1 MFFAGLSAATL
12 GAIAAAVGLLTI
24 GLYILK
30 LRRRP
35 VRVPFSPIWQR
46 VLKDKE
52 STHLFSQ
59 LKRWLSL
66 LLQLVM
72 LGLIVL
78 ALGDPRLSE
87 AWGEGRSIVALVDTS
102 ASMQATDGEPTRIAT
117 AKKKLAEIVDGL
129 SSSDR
134 LLIADMGPTPRPL
147 STMSGDIA
155 ELKKSIEELRSTET
169 RADFERALRFARD
182 SLRGLQNPE
191 IIVLSDGALGDTE
204 RIGRTVDLTGIQLS
218 YEPIGKDSKNI
229 AITQFAVR
237 RYPLD
242 KSQYEVL
249 LEVTNTNDAPAEVEL
264 TLLGDGEIVDVTTLK
279 LGPLERLPRIYPDL
293 AGASRTLEA
302 KLRLKGE
309 TADAL
314 EADNHAYAL
323 MPERRRVKVLL
334 VSAGNTYLQAAL
346 LLDKYL
352 EVTPV
357 APEDPLPDSQFDV
370 TILDG
375 VAPPLKAKH
384 GAALY
389 LNPPAE
395 GAPVGYAKDKPIE
408 GFGFDSWEKKSPL
421 LAFIAP
427 ENIQVSQGHAL
438 KPEEGDTVVGAS
450 ELGPILVSGS
460 REGKRFVA
468 LGFDP
473 RNSDLVLRVAWPL
486 FLLNTINTFA
496 AEDVRYLSSFRTGEV
511 WHIPAPSDLELAK
524 LHTPSG
530 VTQKVPVKNGFAVV
544 FGESTGFYELI
555 GKDGEVVHSFAAN
568 LSDLEESRL
577 TPAPTLELGPVQAG
591 AVSGFSK
598 GSQQEIWMMLILAV
612 MAMSLLEWFSYHRR
626 LTV

>member
-1 MFFAGLSAATL
+1 MIFTGLSAATL
-12 GAIAAAVGLLTI
+12 GAIAAAVGLLTL

-66 LLQLVM
+66 LLQLAM
-72 LGLIVL
+72 LALIVL
-78 ALGDPRLSE
+78 ALGDPRLAD
-87 AWGEGRSIVALVDTS
+87 AWGDGRSIVVLVDTS
-102 ASMQATDGEPTRIAT
+102 ASMQARDGEPTRIES
-117 AKKKLAEIVDGL
+117 AKKKLAQYVDGI

-134 LLIADMGPTPRPL
+134 LLITDMGPTPRPL
-147 STMSGDIA
+147 STMSGDVA
-155 ELKKSIEELRSTET
+155 ELKKSIEQLRSTET

-204 RIGRTVDLTGIQLS
+204 RIGRSVDLKDIKLS
-218 YEPIGKDSKNI
+218 YEPIGQDSKNV
-229 AITQFAVR
+229 AITEFAVR

-249 LEVTNTNDAPAEVEL
+249 LEVTNTNDEPAEVEL
-264 TLLGDGEIVDVTTLK
+264 TLLGDGVVVDVTTLS
-279 LGPLERLPRIYPDL
+279 LGPSERLPRIYPDL

-302 KLRLKGE
+302 KLSLEGE
-309 TADAL
+309 KADQL
-314 EADNHAYAL
+314 EADNHAFAL

-334 VSAGNTYLQAAL
+334 VSKGNTYLQAAL
-346 LLDKYL
+346 LLDEYL
-352 EVTPV
+352 EVTP
-357 APEDPLPDSQFDV
+357 ADPEAPLPDEQFDV

-375 VAPPLKAKH
+375 VAPNLAAKH

-395 GAPVGYAKDKPIE
+395 GAPVGYAKDKAIE
-408 GFGFDSWEKKSPL
+408 GFGFDTWDKKSPL

-427 ENIQVSQGHAL
+427 ENIQVATGHAL
-438 KPEEGDTVVGAS
+438 KPEEGDSVVGAS

-460 REGKRFVA
+460 RDGKRFVA

-473 RNSDLVLRVAWPL
+473 RNSDFVLRVAWPL

-496 AEDVRYLSSFRTGEV
+496 EEDSRYLSSFRTGEV
-511 WHIPAPSDLELAK
+511 WHIPAPSGLDLARLN
-524 LHTPSG
+524 TPSG
-530 VTQKVPVKNGFAVV
+530 IQQRVPVKNGFAVV
-544 FGESTGFYELI
+544 FGESTGFYELL
-555 GKDGEVVHSFAAN
+555 GNDGQVVHAFAAN

-577 TPAPTLELGPVQAG
+577 TPAPSLALGQTAAGPVGGFSAG
-591 AVSGFSK
+591 AR
-598 GSQQEIWMMLILAV
+598 QEIWMMLIIAV
-612 MAMSLLEWFSYHRR
+612 MALSLLEWFSYHRR